1 MRPASLASLQLLVT
15 LLLWNAVAMEALPV
29 FLDKLLT
36 PYSAIIISVTMVLL
50 FGAPFCTHCFL
61 ISARPVSCFVRALSL
76 PRHVPPQARLCLR
89 LSVRSTGFL

>member
-1 MRPASLASLQLLVT
+1 MQLSSLKLMASAQLHSLLRRRCPTNLCPSQLLVT

-50 FGAPFCTHCFL
+50 FGAGMA
-61 ISARPVSCFVRALSL
+61 SAAVCPASLRKRQRRRA
-76 PRHVPPQARLCLR
+76 AA
-89 LSVRSTGFL
+89 